1 MQIKMTSG
9 GMKLLDHGTVFLA
22 ETNGDLRLNITADNA
37 FAFTLVLQFEE
48 NDTETRKIETR
59 VSKTKIELICKNFSA
74 DGTGLTKPIK
84 LGVIDGKN
92 MYFMFWSYLCGDDN
106 GKVRPRKVEYTIY
119 SEQQEW

>member
-48 NDTETRKIETR
+48 NNTETRKIETR

-74 DGTGLTKPIK
+74 DGTGTYETDKT
-84 LGVIDGKN
+84 
-92 MYFMFWSYLCGDDN
+92 WSYRW
-106 GKVRPRKVEYTIY
+106 KEYVFY
-119 SEQQEW
+119 VLVLSVW

>member
-1 MQIKMTSG
+1 
-9 GMKLLDHGTVFLA
+9 MKLLDHGTVFLA

-48 NDTETRKIETR
+48 NDTETRKIETRKIETR